1 MRAKAPRPAPEAS
14 RDGFHPNAETA
25 AVIVAIDG
33 PAASGKGTIA
43 RRLAAH
49 YHLPHL
55 DTGLLYRAT
64 AASLLQAGEDLHDAD
79 AAVAAARGLGL
90 TEFDEDW
97 LRGAQ
102 MGEAASVVAA
112 MPQVRA
118 ALLKAQRDF
127 ASRPG
132 GAVLDGR
139 DIGTVVCP
147 SAQVKIFVTASP
159 AARAQRRAL
168 ELMRRGEKMDYAHV
182 LADIARRDA
191 RDAER
196 ADAPMRAAADAVE
209 LDTTSLDIDASL
221 ARAIE
226 IVESKRAV

>member
-1 MRAKAPRPAPEAS
+1 M
-14 RDGFHPNAETA
+14 
-25 AVIVAIDG
+25 IVAIDG

-43 RRLAAH
+43 RRLAAR
-49 YHLPHL
+49 YGLPHL

-64 AASLLQAGEDLHDAD
+64 AASLLQADKALSDVE

-90 TEFDEDW
+90 TEFDEAL
-97 LRGAQ
+97 LRGAH

-112 MPQVRA
+112 MPEVRA
-118 ALLKAQRDF
+118 ALIKAQRDF
-127 ASRPG
+127 AARPS

-147 SAQVKIFVTASP
+147 GADVKIFVTASA

-168 ELMRRGEKMDYAHV
+168 ELMRRGEKIDYAAV

-196 ADAPMRAAADAVE
+196 ADAPMRAAADAVT
-209 LDTTSLDIDASL
+209 LDTTRLDIESSF
-221 ARAIE
+221 ARAVE
-226 IVESKRAV
+226 IVESRAAK

>member
-1 MRAKAPRPAPEAS
+1 
-14 RDGFHPNAETA
+14 
-25 AVIVAIDG
+25 VIIAIDG

-49 YHLPHL
+49 YRLPHL

-64 AASLLQAGEDLHDAD
+64 AASLIQADKALTDAA

-90 TEFDEDW
+90 MEFDENM
-97 LRGAQ
+97 LRGAR

-112 MPQVRA
+112 MPEVRA
-118 ALLKAQRDF
+118 ALIKAQRDF
-127 ASRPG
+127 AARAS

-139 DIGTVVCP
+139 DIGTVICP
-147 SAQVKIFVTASP
+147 KADVKIFVTASP

-168 ELMRRGEKMDYAHV
+168 ELMRRGEKIDYAAV
-182 LADIARRDA
+182 LADIEKRDA

-196 ADAPMRAAADAVE
+196 ADAPMRAAEDAVT
-209 LDTTSLDIDASL
+209 LDTTRLNIEQSFT
-221 ARAIE
+221 RAVE
-226 IVESKRAV
+226 IVESRKAG

>member
-1 MRAKAPRPAPEAS
+1 M
-14 RDGFHPNAETA
+14 
-25 AVIVAIDG
+25 IIAIDG

-49 YHLPHL
+49 YRLPHL

-64 AASLLQAGEDLHDAD
+64 AASLLQADKALSDVE

-90 TEFDEDW
+90 MEFGEDM
-97 LRGAQ
+97 LRGAR

-112 MPQVRA
+112 MPEVRA
-118 ALLKAQRDF
+118 ALIKAQRDF
-127 ASRPG
+127 AARPS

-147 SAQVKIFVTASP
+147 GADVKIFVTASP

-168 ELMRRGEKMDYAHV
+168 ELMRRGEKIDYAAV

-191 RDAER
+191 RDADR
-196 ADAPMRAAADAVE
+196 PDAPMRAAPDAVT
-209 LDTTSLDIDASL
+209 LDTTRLDVESAF
-221 ARAIE
+221 ARAVE
-226 IVESKRAV
+226 IVDSRQAGSTPA